1 MEDSG
6 LHIFRRLRLEIWPLA
21 EEGCLLCAVN
31 VNCLGSFINAKTH
44 MLNLQ
49 GGPCGVLASVQAFVL
64 KNLLFESIHCRDAGL
79 E

>member
-1 MEDSG
+1 MEESG
-6 LHIFRRLRLEIWPLA
+6 LHIFRRLPLEIRPLA
-21 EEGCLLCAVN
+21 EEGCILCAVN
-31 VNCLGSFINAKTH
+31 INDLGSLINAKAH

-64 KNLLFESIHCRDAGL
+64 KNLLFESIHSRDAGL